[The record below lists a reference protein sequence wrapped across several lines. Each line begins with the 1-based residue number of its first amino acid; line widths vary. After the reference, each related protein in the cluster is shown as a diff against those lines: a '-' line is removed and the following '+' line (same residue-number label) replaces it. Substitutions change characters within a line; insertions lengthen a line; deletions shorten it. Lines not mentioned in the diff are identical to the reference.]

1 MTTKANEPDKFASR
15 VNETEASDLIVRN
28 GLTDAEWV
36 ACQRQIEVV
45 KDRYLIRIE
54 ALVGKVTTAFEVNG
68 WVKDGGLSDE
78 TDEEY
83 TYGQT
88 LTSLIGVIG
97 IRFSIME
104 AMQWDGEPV
113 GGLNFRLDI
122 GDDQGRQLD
131 LIPHNFTDQVWVLA
145 SDAAAVEERF
155 CELEALNPEE
165 LVTEL
170 FEQKGWVG
178 RMLASKPATAEE
190 RFAELEALDAKELT
204 AAPPKPKSGGKGK
217 KS

>member
-1 MTTKANEPDKFASR
+1 MPNKSNDPALVTHIDKSEESNLVEFA
-15 VNETEASDLIVRN
+15 DLSE
-28 GLTDAEWV
+28 AEW
-36 ACQRQIEVV
+36 ATYQHQIEVV
-45 KDRYLIRIE
+45 KDCYLARIE
-54 ALVGKVTTAFEVNG
+54 SLVAKVTAAFEVNG

-104 AMQWDGEPV
+104 AMQWDGEPY
-113 GGLNFRLDI
+113 GGINFRLDI

-131 LIPHNFTDQVWVLA
+131 IIPYNFTDQVWVLS
-145 SDAAAVEERF
+145 SDSEAVEERF
-155 CELEALNPEE
+155 TELETLDVEE
-165 LVTEL
+165 LAAEL
-170 FEQKGWVG
+170 FEQKGWVD
-178 RMLASKPATAEE
+178 RQLTSKLATAQE

-204 AAPPKPKSGGKGK
+204 AAPSKQKGGAKGK
-217 KS
+217 KP